1 VIAVVVALAAGLSYG
16 VSDFLAGSA
25 GRRIPI
31 LGVTALSY
39 VAALPVVGV
48 ATVLV
53 PGAWSPAATGAGLLS
68 GAFALVGFL
77 AFYAALAAGP
87 IAVLS
92 PGIAVLQSVVPVVVG
107 LTIGGERL
115 GPIGVGGLVLAVVAT
130 PLLAMARGA
139 DGGRLDLR
147 GIVLA
152 IVASGCLGVSTVILD
167 AAPVDS
173 GVIPILLEVA
183 VGAAVLPVL
192 FAARRHRVVRALLAG
207 IDAPAADGGSA
218 APAAATDDVAGQ
230 QVGRAARSA
239 IRAAVA
245 AGLLLGVANV
255 CLMIALHAGDLAV
268 VAVLIGL
275 YPVATILLARIVL
288 GERLSRIQL
297 VGVVAALVACVMLGL
312 GG

>member
-1 VIAVVVALAAGLSYG
+1 
-16 VSDFLAGSA
+16 
-25 GRRIPI
+25 
-31 LGVTALSY
+31 
-39 VAALPVVGV
+39 
-48 ATVLV
+48 
-53 PGAWSPAATGAGLLS
+53 
-68 GAFALVGFL
+68 
-77 AFYAALAAGP
+77 
-87 IAVLS
+87 
-92 PGIAVLQSVVPVVVG
+92 
-107 LTIGGERL
+107 
-115 GPIGVGGLVLAVVAT
+115 
-130 PLLAMARGA
+130 
-139 DGGRLDLR
+139 
-147 GIVLA
+147 
-152 IVASGCLGVSTVILD
+152 
-167 AAPVDS
+167 
-173 GVIPILLEVA
+173 
-183 VGAAVLPVL
+183 VLPVL